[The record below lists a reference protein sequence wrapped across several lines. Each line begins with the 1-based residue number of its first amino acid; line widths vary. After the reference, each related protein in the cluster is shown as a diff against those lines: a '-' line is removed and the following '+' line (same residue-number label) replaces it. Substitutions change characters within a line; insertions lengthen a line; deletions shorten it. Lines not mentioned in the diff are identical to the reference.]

1 MGTDRAMMLLGA
13 VLGMILTPGMI
24 LFPASRM
31 FRGLS
36 VTARVES
43 DWDPDASGD
52 GGESIGLLQFND
64 VNADLLPWQGWRRS
78 PLWSGYAAVRYIDRT
93 VRGRAA
99 WRLLAPDA
107 DGLAA
112 WRSLWVQGRVQL
124 TPSGADAF
132 APGVGPL
139 SISTWAEY
147 RPSVV
152 WTALQY
158 VILGVCVAAA
168 PLVMLPYL
176 GFGLLRILSRGAS

>member
-1 MGTDRAMMLLGA
+1 MNTNRTAMLLGA
-13 VLGMILTPGMI
+13 VLGMVLTPGMV
-24 LFPASRM
+24 LFPLSRM
-31 FRGLS
+31 VRGLT

-52 GGESIGLLQFND
+52 AGESIGLLQFND
-64 VNADLLPWQGWRRS
+64 VNADLLPWDGWRTS

-124 TPSGADAF
+124 TPSGADAYP
-132 APGVGPL
+132 PGVGPL
-139 SISTWAEY
+139 SLRSWAEN
-147 RPSVV
+147 RPAVF
-152 WTALQY
+152 WTVGQY
-158 VILGVCVAAA
+158 VILAACVAAA

-176 GFGLLRILSRGAS
+176 GFGLLRILSRGAA